1 MNFAETA
8 MPAGRC
14 WNRLDTHRAEVDFGG
29 PAVIVRAVFRK
40 RAHLPVEKWPAVAAR
55 SQHLF
60 ITPAYAQAAG
70 GIGTTDMLIQ
80 FAPLIFVFAIMYVLL
95 FRPQQKRAA
104 EHKKMIGNARRGDTI
119 VTNGGIVGRV
129 TKIVDDNE
137 LEAEIADGVR
147 VRVVRSMIADVRI
160 KGEPVKADLPKP
172 AK

>member
-1 MNFAETA
+1 
-8 MPAGRC
+8 
-14 WNRLDTHRAEVDFGG
+14 
-29 PAVIVRAVFRK
+29 
-40 RAHLPVEKWPAVAAR
+40 
-55 SQHLF
+55 LF

-70 GIGTTDMLIQ
+70 GFGSTDMLVQ

-104 EHKKMIGNARRGDTI
+104 EHKSMIKNVRRGDTV

-129 TKIVDDNE
+129 TKVIDDNE

-147 VRVVRSMIADVRI
+147 VRVVRSMIADVRA
-160 KGEPVKADLPKP
+160 KGEPVKADQPKP

>member
-1 MNFAETA
+1 
-8 MPAGRC
+8 
-14 WNRLDTHRAEVDFGG
+14 
-29 PAVIVRAVFRK
+29 
-40 RAHLPVEKWPAVAAR
+40 
-55 SQHLF
+55 LF

-104 EHKKMIGNARRGDTI
+104 EHKKMIANARRGDTI

-129 TKIVDDNE
+129 TKVIDDNE

-147 VRVVRSMIADVRI
+147 VRVVRSMIADVRA